1 LGLFHVEP
9 GVSLGLSC
17 SPYLFYFYAR
27 DHFIVSYKKNETI
40 FSSAG
45 ADNWFTMFLAFL
57 MLGQKKNR
65 FIVVPQIYFF
75 A

>member
-1 LGLFHVEP
+1 LAFP
-9 GVSLGLSC
+9 AR
-17 SPYLFYFYAR
+17 PIYFYFYAR

-57 MLGQKKNR
+57 ILGQKKNR

>member
-1 LGLFHVEP
+1 LAFP
-9 GVSLGLSC
+9 AR
-17 SPYLFYFYAR
+17 PIYFIFMLR